1 MTPTRDEFITFL
13 TDEIMDGTLK
23 DKRVCLASVLDDMLV
38 QQNPL
43 LDTDELAELI
53 CGDEN
58 RRQDIID
65 RAQKYARRIVMD
77 WLTKDKAGS
86 VFVDRQ
92 MEKAKEEAEEETE

>member
-1 MTPTRDEFITFL
+1 MTPSRDEFIL
-13 TDEIMDGTLK
+13 YLRDEIMDGTLK
-23 DKRVCLASVLDDMLV
+23 DKRVCLASVLDDTLH

-65 RAQKYARRIVMD
+65 RAQKHARRLVFD
-77 WLTKDKAGS
+77 WLTKDAAGR

-92 MEKAKEEAEEETE
+92 MERAREESEEGA